1 MPSGGSNPSPSTNL
15 NSISWPLC
23 FLEKHL
29 KIVFMVPTVRFA
41 PSPTGQLHI
50 GGVRTALFNYAF
62 AKKFKGSF
70 LLRIEDTDK
79 ARSKDKYTEQILESL
94 SWLGLEFD
102 DEPLKQSSRFDRY
115 KEVINHLIDTG
126 NAYRCFASNEELE
139 HIRQQS
145 GSYLYPRIWRD
156 RSKEEVDAK
165 LLNKDEHTIRM
176 RIPVEGDIS
185 FKDLV
190 YGKINT
196 KFSELDDFI
205 IARSDGS
212 PTYNLTV
219 VVDDN
224 DMNISHVIRGEDHI
238 SNTPKQMLIYM
249 ALGWTIP
256 KFGHLPMILGSDGKR
271 LSKRHGAKGT
281 SEYKDLGYL
290 PDTLINYL
298 ALLGWNPGNN
308 DEIFDFNYLQENFSL
323 DKVNKKSAVFDTTKL
338 EWVSSQ
344 NIFKI
349 SSAKL
354 VDIVSEFDPTW
365 CSEGNSLDYLVNV
378 IDLIKDRIKTLS
390 DIKENSFYFFN
401 HPIEYDESAM
411 KKCWGEN
418 TKDILNSFQGEL
430 SNLND
435 WNSSNIDESINKC
448 VNVINVGK
456 GKLMQPL
463 RIALTGALI
472 GPSIPDLMNLL
483 GKETCLIRIKN
494 ILKNS

>member
-448 VNVINVGK
+448 VNAINVGK

>member
-238 SNTPKQMLIYM
+238 SNTPKQMLIYK

-349 SSAKL
+349 SNFKL
-354 VDIVSEFDPTW
+354 
-365 CSEGNSLDYLVNV
+365 N
-378 IDLIKDRIKTLS
+378 
-390 DIKENSFYFFN
+390 
-401 HPIEYDESAM
+401 
-411 KKCWGEN
+411 
-418 TKDILNSFQGEL
+418 
-430 SNLND
+430 
-435 WNSSNIDESINKC
+435 
-448 VNVINVGK
+448 
-456 GKLMQPL
+456 
-463 RIALTGALI
+463 
-472 GPSIPDLMNLL
+472 
-483 GKETCLIRIKN
+483 
-494 ILKNS
+494 

>member
-1 MPSGGSNPSPSTNL
+1 M
-15 NSISWPLC
+15 
-23 FLEKHL
+23 
-29 KIVFMVPTVRFA
+29 
-41 PSPTGQLHI
+41 
-50 GGVRTALFNYAF
+50 
-62 AKKFKGSF
+62 
-70 LLRIEDTDK
+70 
-79 ARSKDKYTEQILESL
+79 
-94 SWLGLEFD
+94 
-102 DEPLKQSSRFDRY
+102 
-115 KEVINHLIDTG
+115 
-126 NAYRCFASNEELE
+126 
-139 HIRQQS
+139 RQQS

-165 LLNKDEHTIRM
+165 LLNKAEHTIRM

-238 SNTPKQMLIYM
+238 SNTPKQMLIYK

-365 CSEGNSLDYLVNV
+365 CGEGNSLDYLVNV

-401 HPIEYDESAM
+401 HPIEHDESAM

-448 VNVINVGK
+448 VNAINVGK

>member
-1 MPSGGSNPSPSTNL
+1 M
-15 NSISWPLC
+15 I
-23 FLEKHL
+23 
-29 KIVFMVPTVRFA
+29 PTVRFA

-79 ARSKDKYTEQILESL
+79 ERSKDKYTEQILESL
-94 SWLGLEFD
+94 SWLGFKYD
-102 DEPLKQSSRFDRY
+102 DEPLKQSSRSDRY
-115 KEVINHLIDTG
+115 KEVINHLLNTG
-126 NAYRCFASNEELE
+126 NAYRCFASNEQLE
-139 HIRQQS
+139 KIRQKS

-165 LLNKDEHTIRM
+165 LLNKEEHTIRM
-176 RIPVEGDIS
+176 RIPVDGDIS
-185 FKDLV
+185 FEDLV

-196 KFSELDDFI
+196 KCSELDDFI

-238 SNTPKQMLIYM
+238 SNTPKQMLIYK
-249 ALGWTIP
+249 ALGWTMP

-298 ALLGWNPGNN
+298 ALLGWNPGND

-349 SSAKL
+349 PAAKL
-354 VDIVSEFDPTW
+354 VDIASEFDPTW
-365 CSEGNSLDYLVNV
+365 CGEDHNLDYLVNV

-390 DIKENSFYFFN
+390 DIKENAYYFFN
-401 HPIEYDESAM
+401 HPTKYDEAAM
-411 KKCWGEN
+411 KKCWGKSTN
-418 TKDILNSFQGEL
+418 DMFNSFQGEL
-430 SNLND
+430 SQLDD
-435 WNSSNIDESINKC
+435 WNSSNIDELIDKC
-448 VNVINVGK
+448 VNAFNVGK

-463 RIALTGALI
+463 RIALTGALK
-472 GPSIPDLMNLL
+472 GPSIPDLMTIL
-483 GKETCLIRIKN
+483 GEATCLIRIKN
-494 ILKNS
+494 ILKNN

>member
-1 MPSGGSNPSPSTNL
+1 MNP
-15 NSISWPLC
+15 I
-23 FLEKHL
+23 
-29 KIVFMVPTVRFA
+29 VRFA

-79 ARSKDKYTEQILESL
+79 ERSKDEYIEQILESL
-94 SWLGLEFD
+94 SWLGFD
-102 DEPLKQSSRFDRY
+102 YDEEPLKQSSRSDRY
-115 KEVINHLIDTG
+115 KEVINHLLDTG
-126 NAYRCFASNEELE
+126 NAYRCFASNQQLE
-139 HIRQQS
+139 KARQKS

-156 RSKEEVDAK
+156 RSKEEVDDK
-165 LLNKDEHTIRM
+165 LLNKEEHTIRM
-176 RIPVEGDIS
+176 RIPIEGDIS
-185 FKDLV
+185 FEDLV

-196 KFSELDDFI
+196 KCSELDDFI

-212 PTYNLTV
+212 PTYNLSV

-238 SNTPKQMLIYM
+238 SNTPKQMLIYK
-249 ALGWTIP
+249 ALGWIIP

-281 SEYKDLGYL
+281 TEYKDQGYL

-298 ALLGWNPGNN
+298 ALLGWNPGNE
-308 DEIFDFNYLQENFSL
+308 DEIFDINYLLENFSL
-323 DKVNKKSAVFDTTKL
+323 EKVNKKSAVFDATKF

-344 NIFKI
+344 NISKI
-349 SSAKL
+349 SAAKL
-354 VDIVSEFDPTW
+354 VDIASEFDPSW
-365 CSEGNSLDYLVNV
+365 CGEGHSLDYLVNV
-378 IDLIKDRIKTLS
+378 IDLIKNRIKTLS
-390 DIKENSFYFFN
+390 DIKENAFYFFN
-401 HPIEYDESAM
+401 HPIEYDEAAM
-411 KKCWGEN
+411 KKCWVESTTG
-418 TKDILNSFQGEL
+418 TLNSFLEEL
-430 SNLND
+430 SHLDN
-435 WNSSNIDESINKC
+435 WNRSNIDELIDKC
-448 VNVINVGK
+448 VKSFNVGK

-463 RIALTGALI
+463 RIAFTGALK
-472 GPSIPDLMNLL
+472 GPSIPDLMTLL